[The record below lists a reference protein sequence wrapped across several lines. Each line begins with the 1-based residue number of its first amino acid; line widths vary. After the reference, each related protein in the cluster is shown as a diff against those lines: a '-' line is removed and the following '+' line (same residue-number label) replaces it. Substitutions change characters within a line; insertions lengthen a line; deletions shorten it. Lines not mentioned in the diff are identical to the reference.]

1 MNMQIVEI
9 TLKLPYE
16 DRGQVLSK
24 LYGKLKGRIRDVHF
38 LPPSTTGLS
47 EVKLELL
54 VSDAQKLVKELKETI
69 KKGKVSVKVL
79 SA

>member
-1 MNMQIVEI
+1 MQIVEI

-24 LYGKLKGRIRDVHF
+24 LYGKLKGRVRDVHF
-38 LPPSTTGLS
+38 LPPSATGLS

-54 VSDAQKLVKELKETI
+54 VSDAHKLIKELKETI